1 MKPSDV
7 FGICVR
13 VIGLFGFLGGIA
25 YFIAGLCMV
34 LWGQCGYHGF
44 QTGQYLV
51 YGVFFGGIGLYLLR
65 GAPHFVRFAYPT
77 EKNKEESSNH

>member
-13 VIGLFGFLGGIA
+13 VIGLFGFLVGIA
-25 YFIAGLCMV
+25 YIILGLCMV
-34 LWGQCGYHGF
+34 LWGKSGYDGF

-51 YGVFFGGIGLYLLR
+51 YGVFFGAIGLYFLR
-65 GAPHFVRFAYPT
+65 GAPQFARFAYPT
-77 EKNKEESSNH
+77 EKKEKSSNH